1 MAINKDSNVY
11 TIVFAIILVV
21 VVASILTIL
30 ANGLKPIQDENLMNE
45 KKQYILNCL
54 PGNKL
59 VTRDEAG
66 AKFPEIVIKRLILDH
81 NSKPIEGT
89 VTTSSEIPKKLS
101 DPTKE
106 TDAFNVDLKKQF
118 KNKKLSEEDKKYPLF
133 ICVVNDTTY
142 YVAPVSGKGLWAAVW
157 GYISLDSVGNT
168 ITGAVFDHTSE
179 TPGLGA
185 EITEDKFENSFIN
198 KQITKDGKYSP
209 IEVKKP
215 GNAPSNYHVDGISG
229 GTFTSVGVEDMM
241 SKALEVYYNYIKDIN
256 NQKELIN
263 SNELVNS

>member
-1 MAINKDSNVY
+1 MESDFR
-11 TIVFAIILVV
+11 TIYG
-21 VVASILTIL
+21 
-30 ANGLKPIQDENLMNE
+30 AN
-45 KKQYILNCL
+45 
-54 PGNKL
+54 
-59 VTRDEAG
+59 
-66 AKFPEIVIKRLILDH
+66 
-81 NSKPIEGT
+81 
-89 VTTSSEIPKKLS
+89 
-101 DPTKE
+101 
-106 TDAFNVDLKKQF
+106 
-118 KNKKLSEEDKKYPLF
+118 
-133 ICVVNDTTY
+133 
-142 YVAPVSGKGLWAAVW
+142 
-157 GYISLDSVGNT
+157 
-168 ITGAVFDHTSE
+168 FDHKAE